1 MSEEIK
7 LLSRNPAHFIR
18 QESFFIFEF
27 NFRSLRRN
35 THCSFQIGPSLPIS
49 TIIFVLWEMGNFGKK
64 KKKLKKTKTELHPIS
79 RNVKSH
85 VNPFE
90 VVREYQRA
98 LNATK
103 LERVFAKP
111 FVGSLDGHT
120 DGVSIITKN
129 PLKLNRPGIFGLFS
143 RNIIWDGSGLF
154 GLMIPG

>member
-1 MSEEIK
+1 MVFGLCSSGPWNSSLVI
-7 LLSRNPAHFIR
+7 FV
-18 QESFFIFEF
+18 IFE
-27 NFRSLRRN
+27 
-35 THCSFQIGPSLPIS
+35 
-49 TIIFVLWEMGNFGKK
+49 
-64 KKKLKKTKTELHPIS
+64 KLKKTKTELHPIS

-111 FVGSLDGHT
+111 FVGSLEGHT

-129 PLKLNRPGIFGLFS
+129 PLKLSRPGIFGRLCPS
-143 RNIIWDGSGLF
+143 LN
-154 GLMIPG
+154 PV

>member
-1 MSEEIK
+1 MSSGWGNEK
-7 LLSRNPAHFIR
+7 L
-18 QESFFIFEF
+18 FF
-27 NFRSLRRN
+27 RK
-35 THCSFQIGPSLPIS
+35 
-49 TIIFVLWEMGNFGKK
+49 M
-64 KKKLKKTKTELHPIS
+64 KKLKKTKTELHPIS

-143 RNIIWDGSGLF
+143 RVSRNTIWDGST
-154 GLMIPG
+154 

>member
-1 MSEEIK
+1 M
-7 LLSRNPAHFIR
+7 
-18 QESFFIFEF
+18 
-27 NFRSLRRN
+27 
-35 THCSFQIGPSLPIS
+35 
-49 TIIFVLWEMGNFGKK
+49 
-64 KKKLKKTKTELHPIS
+64 HPIS

-129 PLKLNRPGIFGLFS
+129 PLKLNRLVILGLNYFAECPEIQS
-143 RNIIWDGSGLF
+143 RTVHPSLVH
-154 GLMIPG
+154 LV

>member
-1 MSEEIK
+1 M
-7 LLSRNPAHFIR
+7 
-18 QESFFIFEF
+18 
-27 NFRSLRRN
+27 
-35 THCSFQIGPSLPIS
+35 
-49 TIIFVLWEMGNFGKK
+49 
-64 KKKLKKTKTELHPIS
+64 HPIS

-129 PLKLNRPGIFGLFS
+129 PLKLNRSGIFGLFS
-143 RNIIWDGSGLF
+143 RVSQNTICDGPFIF
-154 GLMIPG
+154 GLLGVMIPSKDYGVVHRMEKSDIGI

>member
-1 MSEEIK
+1 MKI
-7 LLSRNPAHFIR
+7 A
-18 QESFFIFEF
+18 
-27 NFRSLRRN
+27 NFANHICSLV
-35 THCSFQIGPSLPIS
+35 G
-49 TIIFVLWEMGNFGKK
+49 EMGNFGKN
-64 KKKLKKTKTELHPIS
+64 LKKTKTELHPIS

-143 RNIIWDGSGLF
+143 
-154 GLMIPG
+154 

>member
-1 MSEEIK
+1 M
-7 LLSRNPAHFIR
+7 
-18 QESFFIFEF
+18 
-27 NFRSLRRN
+27 
-35 THCSFQIGPSLPIS
+35 
-49 TIIFVLWEMGNFGKK
+49 IIFFPGNRLGQNE
-64 KKKLKKTKTELHPIS
+64 KLNKSKTELHPIS

-129 PLKLNRPGIFGLFS
+129 PLKLNRSGITELFS
-143 RNIIWDGSGLF
+143 ELRLIKKYGL
-154 GLMIPG
+154 

>member
-1 MSEEIK
+1 MEI
-7 LLSRNPAHFIR
+7 
-18 QESFFIFEF
+18 
-27 NFRSLRRN
+27 
-35 THCSFQIGPSLPIS
+35 
-49 TIIFVLWEMGNFGKK
+49 GNFGKM
-64 KKKLKKTKTELHPIS
+64 KKLKKTKTELHPIS

-111 FVGSLDGHT
+111 FVGALDGHT

-129 PLKLNRPGIFGLFS
+129 PLKLNRLGIL
-143 RNIIWDGSGLF
+143 
-154 GLMIPG
+154 

>member
-1 MSEEIK
+1 MIT
-7 LLSRNPAHFIR
+7 L
-18 QESFFIFEF
+18 QTEF
-27 NFRSLRRN
+27 
-35 THCSFQIGPSLPIS
+35 
-49 TIIFVLWEMGNFGKK
+49 
-64 KKKLKKTKTELHPIS
+64 HPIS

-111 FVGSLDGHT
+111 FVGSLEGHT

-129 PLKLNRPGIFGLFS
+129 PLKLNRPGIF
-143 RNIIWDGSGLF
+143 RQ
-154 GLMIPG
+154 

>member
-18 QESFFIFEF
+18 QESFSKFWFGRDLRSMSIRESLPSGLEPSRTVQFWSVDSSQVIFE
-27 NFRSLRRN
+27 
-35 THCSFQIGPSLPIS
+35 
-49 TIIFVLWEMGNFGKK
+49 
-64 KKKLKKTKTELHPIS
+64 KLKKTKTELHPIS

-111 FVGSLDGHT
+111 FVGSLEGHT

-129 PLKLNRPGIFGLFS
+129 PLKLNRPGIYGQ
-143 RNIIWDGSGLF
+143 
-154 GLMIPG
+154 